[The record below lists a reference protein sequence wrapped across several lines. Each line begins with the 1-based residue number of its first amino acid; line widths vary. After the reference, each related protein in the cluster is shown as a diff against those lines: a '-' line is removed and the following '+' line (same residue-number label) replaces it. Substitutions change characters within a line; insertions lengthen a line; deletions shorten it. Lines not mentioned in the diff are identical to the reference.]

1 MPLHAPRKTY
11 LLFQLLQWRASQ
23 FFRVE
28 PEKMDK
34 NKVGEADEG
43 HVTGRAQNPARD
55 VLFKTFVKK
64 LAEKESLAQALLL

>member
-1 MPLHAPRKTY
+1 
-11 LLFQLLQWRASQ
+11 
-23 FFRVE
+23 
-28 PEKMDK
+28 MDK

-43 HVTGRAQNPARD
+43 HVMGRAQNPARD